1 MDRALEK
8 KKWNNKRIL
17 TLVGIT
23 GLVGLIAASFY
34 FTSGKSKLN
43 VEADRISIVEIKKD
57 NFQEFIPINGTVLP
71 ISSIYLDASV
81 GGRMEEKYVE
91 DGAILKKGRSHYASI
106 QYRSGT

>member
-1 MDRALEK
+1 MDRPLEK

-34 FTSGKSKLN
+34 FTSGNSKLN

-57 NFQEFIPINGTVLP
+57 NFQEFIPINGSVLP

-81 GGRMEEKYVE
+81 GGRVVTVIDRNMLCIGLSDLRLCQEV
-91 DGAILKKGRSHYASI
+91 
-106 QYRSGT
+106 

>member
-71 ISSIYLDASV
+71 IDNIYQTNYLAIHRQISQPNTISIHNQ
-81 GGRMEEKYVE
+81 K
-91 DGAILKKGRSHYASI
+91 ISI
-106 QYRSGT
+106 HHFLF